1 MTMNPCPFVKY
12 LGYLTSQA
20 QREALSSLKEAS
32 IVCLSLNEICKG
44 FFAWC
49 SSSFALESK
58 KVIASASLVQIII
71 PSLACFCPFY
81 VS

>member
-32 IVCLSLNEICKG
+32 IGGLS
-44 FFAWC
+44 
-49 SSSFALESK
+49 
-58 KVIASASLVQIII
+58 
-71 PSLACFCPFY
+71 
-81 VS
+81 